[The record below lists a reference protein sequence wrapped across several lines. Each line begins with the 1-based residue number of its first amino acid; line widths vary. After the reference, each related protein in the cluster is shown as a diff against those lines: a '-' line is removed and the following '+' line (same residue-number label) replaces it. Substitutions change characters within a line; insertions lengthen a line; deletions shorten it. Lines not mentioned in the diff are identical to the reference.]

1 MFRLVFGAFAL
12 DNFEADF
19 FRLISINRA
28 TIPATVEMP
37 LDREIVRVAQA
48 FSGNDKADMNDS

>member
-19 FRLISINRA
+19 FRLISLNRA
-28 TIPATVEMP
+28 TIPATVEQVF
-37 LDREIVRVAQA
+37 DAQIVWVAQA